1 MVMVTIMTMMVVIMV
16 AIIMMMMMVAASPGS
31 VGCAARQDGQDG
43 MSWVCNKPV
52 KIETQELELILLKS

>member
-1 MVMVTIMTMMVVIMV
+1 MEEEDELMVKMKTNV
-16 AIIMMMMMVAASPGS
+16 MMMVAALPGS

-52 KIETQELELILLKS
+52 KIKTQELELILLKS

>member
-1 MVMVTIMTMMVVIMV
+1 MV
-16 AIIMMMMMVAASPGS
+16 AMMMMMVAASPGS

-52 KIETQELELILLKS
+52 KKSSWS

>member
-1 MVMVTIMTMMVVIMV
+1 MVKMKTNV
-16 AIIMMMMMVAASPGS
+16 MMMVAALPGS

-52 KIETQELELILLKS
+52 KIKTQELELILLKS